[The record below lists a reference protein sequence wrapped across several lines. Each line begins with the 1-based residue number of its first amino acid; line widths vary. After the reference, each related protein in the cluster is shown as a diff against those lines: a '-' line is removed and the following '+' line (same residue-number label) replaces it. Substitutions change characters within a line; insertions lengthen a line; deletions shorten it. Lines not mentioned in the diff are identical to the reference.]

1 MTETQMMYPDDFTPE
16 REKWLELVNEWTR
29 THPNAVDD
37 ASHHVQLWI
46 VYYDENCK
54 EQFEKQVPDPA
65 NFPEKVRLT
74 RASGH
79 PDIKFVS

>member
-1 MTETQMMYPDDFTPE
+1 MMYPDDFTPE
-16 REKWLELVNEWTR
+16 IEKWLEIVNEWAR
-29 THPNAVDD
+29 AHPNAVDE
-37 ASHHVQLWI
+37 ASRHVQLWI